1 LPLIELRSVTK
12 YFGSDLL
19 FRDVTATLEER
30 WRVGLIGR
38 NGTGKTTLLRI
49 ISGTEDWDSG
59 SVSIAPAATVGY
71 LSQGF
76 EYTSGNTLY
85 EEMVAAFSHAAR
97 IGGEMRQIEQQMA
110 HSAGG
115 AEDATSLDRLM
126 KRYSQLEH
134 EFELAGGYD
143 QDVRIR
149 TTLFG
154 LGFREPDLESVIDT
168 LSGGQ
173 KVRVALARMLASDP
187 DVLLLDEPTNHLDVA
202 AIEWLEDYL
211 RSFRGAVIVV
221 SHDRHFL
228 DACVNR
234 IWHMDDNGLK
244 EYNGNYTCFVAQREM
259 ALERQAE
266 DFRRQQELIAKLEDY
281 VRRYKAGNRTTMA
294 ASREKMLARI
304 ERIKRPVTSD
314 KAMKVSFGKAERTGR
329 LAVVAQRISK
339 GFGTK
344 QLFSGL
350 DLVLERGERLGVV
363 GPNGSG
369 KTTFLR
375 IISQDLAPDSGSV
388 ALGENVR
395 LGILRQDVE
404 GLNDEGT
411 VLDEVYRSRDW
422 TSGEARSYLARFMF
436 GGEEVYKQVKVLS
449 GGERTRLVLAKLVLA
464 GCNLLILDE
473 PTNHLDMESRHA
485 LEQAVSEFDGTVIC
499 ASHDRY
505 FLDQIVT
512 RTLEISDG
520 QWRLFEG
527 NYSFYREALMAQAQA
542 QAELQSQ
549 APTQARSARQQA
561 EAAGWHP
568 RANASANA
576 NTRAGAQAQARRR
589 GRKGAALSPERAEAQ
604 RLEGLIVELESRIAQ
619 LEAALASEDLYADG
633 ERARATVTEH
643 RRASAELE
651 ELYSSWERA
660 LEAQRRAEA
669 GDD

>member
-1 LPLIELRSVTK
+1 MPLIELRSVTK

-30 WRVGLIGR
+30 WRVGLVGR

-49 ISGTEDWDSG
+49 ISGTEYYDSG
-59 SVSIAPAATVGY
+59 SVGIADSVTIGY
-71 LSQGF
+71 LSQGL

-85 EEMVAAFSHAAR
+85 EEMTNAFSHAAR
-97 IGGEMRQIEQQMA
+97 IASEMRGIEQQMA
-110 HSAGG
+110 QAAVDGG
-115 AEDATSLDRLM
+115 GDGDGGRARELERLM

-154 LGFREPDLESVIDT
+154 LGFREPDLELVIDT

-173 KVRVALARMLASDP
+173 KVSVALARMLASDP

-202 AIEWLEDYL
+202 AIEWLEGYL

-221 SHDRHFL
+221 SHDRYFL

-234 IWHMDDNGLK
+234 IWHMDDNGLRD
-244 EYNGNYTCFVAQREM
+244 YSGNYTCFVAQREM

-266 DFRRQQELIAKLEDY
+266 DYRRQQELIAKLEDY

-304 ERIKRPVTSD
+304 ERVKKPASGD
-314 KAMKVSFGKAERTGR
+314 KAMKVRFGKAERTGR
-329 LAVVAQRISK
+329 LAVAAQGISK
-339 GFGTK
+339 AFGPK
-344 QLFSGL
+344 QLFRGL

-375 IISQDLAPDSGSV
+375 IVTGDLAPDSGSV
-388 ALGENVR
+388 GLGENVSM
-395 LGILRQDVE
+395 GILRQDVE
-404 GLNDEGT
+404 GLNDNGT
-411 VLDEVYRSRDW
+411 VLDEVYRTRDW

-436 GGEEVYKQVKVLS
+436 RGDEVYKQVRVLS
-449 GGERTRLVLAKLVLA
+449 GGERTRLVLSKLVLS

-485 LEQAVSEFDGTVIC
+485 LEQAISEFDGTVIC

-505 FLDQIVT
+505 FLDQTVT
-512 RTLEISDG
+512 RTLEIAEG
-520 QWRLFEG
+520 GWRLFEG
-527 NYSFYREALMAQAQA
+527 NYSFYREALAVQAQEQAQAQA
-542 QAELQSQ
+542 QAYAQVQ
-549 APTQARSARQQA
+549 VRAR
-561 EAAGWHP
+561 
-568 RANASANA
+568 
-576 NTRAGAQAQARRR
+576 AQARAPVPARAR
-589 GRKGAALSPERAEAQ
+589 GRKGGGASCPERVEAQ
-604 RLEGLIVELESRIAQ
+604 RLEALIVEVEAKIAR
-619 LEAALASEDLYADG
+619 LEAALASEELYADG
-633 ERARATVTEH
+633 ERAKAAVTEH
-643 RRASAELE
+643 RRAVAELE
-651 ELYSSWERA
+651 ELYSSWEQA
-660 LEAQRRAEA
+660 LEAQRRAECA
-669 GDD
+669 DGPDQ